1 MSSRGW
7 WALLAPLF
15 WAPLLASC
23 SPPEVELPEPRP
35 RPVHVLELREVD
47 PAKALE
53 VTGAVRSWKEQDVAF
68 EVAGTLHSIVE
79 PMTNLE
85 GRWVEFGDS
94 SGDSQVI
101 VEGDVLARL
110 SREEYLIQRE
120 NARAAVRVA
129 TENRDLAQVELDKVI
144 PADIR
149 AATADRERASAE
161 LSRIEKAVASGAV
174 SEIDRIRA
182 LAELERAEAALER
195 ANASV
200 ESKRAQIDSLTA
212 SIAQAQAQLA
222 DAEYALARC
231 TLQAPFPA
239 QVATLLVEAGG
250 FVQPG
255 TPVAHLIMMD
265 PILIDVNV
273 SAQTAEHLR
282 IGSLVSF
289 RVQGSDDRK
298 KGRVY
303 EKAAV
308 ADPRTRTFRVSILT
322 RNWQTAAGRELGDPI
337 FGQYPVCPGA
347 HVVSPRRVGDASS
360 PLVVMEGRN
369 LRRDDQGWYVW
380 ANTEMTLPLP
390 DPPLVP
396 VRKVRVTPGEGRLNF
411 QGIAVARE
419 LADAGGLAVGNL
431 CPIDVPEGHEEGAPV
446 VVAAREWAL
455 LPGKLAGVLL
465 EAESPQ
471 PGIYVPMDVVRPAGD
486 GRGRVFVLDQ
496 GVARAVDVLITDRSL
511 DRVRIAAADAAH
523 ADLVQAG
530 RQIVADFVHFLRD
543 GDAVKAAGV
552 REMSQ

>member
-7 WALLAPLF
+7 RALLAPLF
-15 WAPLLASC
+15 VVPVIASC

-35 RPVHVLELREVD
+35 RPVHVLELQEVD
-47 PAKALE
+47 AAKPLE

-85 GRWVEFGDS
+85 GRWVEFGDT

-120 NARAAVRVA
+120 SAKAAVRVA

-161 LSRIEKAVASGAV
+161 LSRIEKALASGAV

-182 LAELERAEAALER
+182 LAELERTEAALER

-231 TLQAPFPA
+231 TLYAPFPA

-273 SAQTAEHLR
+273 SAQTADRLR
-282 IGSLVSF
+282 IGSVVSF
-289 RVQGSDDRK
+289 RVQGSAGRK

-308 ADPRTRTFRVSILT
+308 ADARTRTFRVSILT
-322 RNWQTAAGRELGDPI
+322 RNWQTAAGRDLGDPI
-337 FGQYPVCPGA
+337 FGQYPVCPGT
-347 HVVSPRRVGDASS
+347 HVVAQRRVGDASS
-360 PLVVMEGRN
+360 RLVVMEGRS

-396 VRKVRVTPGEGRLNF
+396 VSKIRVTPGEGRLNF

-419 LADAGGLAVGNL
+419 LADPGGLSVGNL
-431 CPIDVPEGHEEGAPV
+431 CPIDVPEGHTDGAPV
-446 VVAAREWAL
+446 LIAEPEWAL

-465 EAESPQ
+465 EADAPS
-471 PGIYVPMDVVRPAGD
+471 PGIYVPMDVVRPESD
-486 GRGRVFVLDQ
+486 GRGAIFVLDD
-496 GVARAVDVLITDRSL
+496 GVARLVIVEITHRTL
-511 DRVRIAAADAAH
+511 DRVRIAAADASG
-523 ADLVQAG
+523 ADLVKPG
-530 RQIVADFVHFLRD
+530 RKIVADFIHFLRD

-552 REMSQ
+552 REMTQ